1 MTNAITFD
9 KLAYVERLKESGF
22 TQDQAKGAADALDS
36 ALKDSVAT
44 KHDIELLRRDMAKLE
59 VKLSMLQWMVGG
71 IGVGVLLLVIKS
83 FLPV

>member
-1 MTNAITFD
+1 MSSVITFD
-9 KLAYVERLKESGF
+9 KLAYVERLKECGF

-44 KHDIELLRRDMAKLE
+44 KYDIELLRRDMAKLE
-59 VKLSMLQWMVGG
+59 VKLSMLQWVVGG

>member
-1 MTNAITFD
+1 MSSVITFD
-9 KLAYVERLKESGF
+9 KLAYVERLKECGF

-44 KHDIELLRRDMAKLE
+44 KHDIARLEAKLSVVE
-59 VKLSMLQWMVGG
+59 AKLAMLQWVMGG